1 MCVGSIVVVECSA
14 CGSEEEIHAY
24 LGCATGEHARSGWAA
39 REDSIISWSTHIIS
53 RCDEC
58 SDFATDSSSDSDSD
72 SDSVRSFQSD
82 SDYDSEVIDPSTA
95 VPTLYY
101 SVGRASVMTEAWY
114 TRAVSSIGPFAEA
127 MGNLID
133 RAVTLKNSPQAT
145 ALKQVIELI
154 MLECDCWQS
163 WLDSENTRAIETE
176 EKLSEVLNI
185 TGVTAEIN
193 AKNVEDMTAEMM
205 ELYCNLTTFHVHY
218 DVDYNIGR
226 FSGYVPVIA
235 AALDQLEAD
244 EFVAD
249 IAAAEAFLNLW

>member
-39 REDSIISWSTHIIS
+39 REDPVIN
-53 RCDEC
+53 
-58 SDFATDSSSDSDSD
+58 SDSD

-193 AKNVEDMTAEMM
+193 AKNIEDMTAEMM

-218 DVDYNIGR
+218 DVDYNVGR

-249 IAAAEAFLNLW
+249 IAAAEAFLNPW

>member
-1 MCVGSIVVVECSA
+1 
-14 CGSEEEIHAY
+14 
-24 LGCATGEHARSGWAA
+24 
-39 REDSIISWSTHIIS
+39 
-53 RCDEC
+53 
-58 SDFATDSSSDSDSD
+58 
-72 SDSVRSFQSD
+72 
-82 SDYDSEVIDPSTA
+82 
-95 VPTLYY
+95 
-101 SVGRASVMTEAWY
+101 
-114 TRAVSSIGPFAEA
+114 

-145 ALKQVIELI
+145 TLKQVIELI

-163 WLDSENTRAIETE
+163 WLDSENTRAIETK

-205 ELYCNLTTFHVHY
+205 EFYCNLTTFHVHY
-218 DVDYNIGR
+218 DVDYNVGR
-226 FSGYVPVIA
+226 FLGYVPVIA

>member
-1 MCVGSIVVVECSA
+1 MCVGSIVIVECSA

-24 LGCATGEHARSGWAA
+24 LGCATGEHARSGWAT
-39 REDSIISWSTHIIS
+39 RESSIISWSTHIIS
-53 RCDEC
+53 QCDEC
-58 SDFATDSSSDSDSD
+58 SDFATDSSSDSDPD
-72 SDSVRSFQSD
+72 SDSLCSFQSE
-82 SDYDSEVIDPSTA
+82 SDYDYEVIDPSTA
-95 VPTLYY
+95 VSTLYY
-101 SVGRASVMTEAWY
+101 SVGRASSMTDAWY
-114 TRAVSSIGPFAEA
+114 TRAVSSVGPFAEA

-133 RAVTLKNSPQAT
+133 RAVALKNSPQAT
-145 ALKQVIELI
+145 ALKQAIKLI

-163 WLDSENTRAIETE
+163 WLDSENTRAITTE

-205 ELYCNLTTFHVHY
+205 ELYRNLTTFHIHY
-218 DVDYNIGR
+218 DVEYNVGR
-226 FSGYVPVIA
+226 FAGYVPVID

>member
-1 MCVGSIVVVECSA
+1 MCVGSIVIVDCSA

-24 LGCATGEHARSGWAA
+24 LGCATGEHARSGWAT
-39 REDSIISWSTHIIS
+39 RESSIISWSIHIIS

-72 SDSVRSFQSD
+72 SDSLRSFQSD

-95 VPTLYY
+95 VSTLYY
-101 SVGRASVMTEAWY
+101 SVGRASDMTEAWY

-133 RAVTLKNSPQAT
+133 RAVALKNSPQAT

-154 MLECDCWQS
+154 MLKCDCWQS

-205 ELYCNLTTFHVHY
+205 ELYRNLTTFHIHY
-218 DVDYNIGR
+218 DVEYNVSR
-226 FSGYVPVIA
+226 FAGYVPVIA

>member
-1 MCVGSIVVVECSA
+1 MCVGSIVIVECSA

-24 LGCATGEHARSGWAA
+24 LGCATGEHARSGWAT
-39 REDSIISWSTHIIS
+39 RESSIISWSTHIIS
-53 RCDEC
+53 QCDEC

-72 SDSVRSFQSD
+72 SDSLRSFQSD

-95 VPTLYY
+95 VSTLYY
-101 SVGRASVMTEAWY
+101 SY

-127 MGNLID
+127 MGSLID
-133 RAVTLKNSPQAT
+133 RAVALKNSPQAT
-145 ALKQVIELI
+145 ALKQAIELI

-163 WLDSENTRAIETE
+163 WLDSENTRTIETE

-205 ELYCNLTTFHVHY
+205 ELYRNLTTFHIHY
-218 DVDYNIGR
+218 DVEYNVGR
-226 FSGYVPVIA
+226 FAGYVPVIA
-235 AALDQLEAD
+235 GALDQLEAD